1 MSSIPGIFYRKPNP
15 NEREFVVEGDFVK
28 AGDTIGLVEVMKNFF
43 EIKAEEDGI
52 IEFFHVNNEQ
62 IIDAGQELA
71 VIKISKET
79 EI

>member
-1 MSSIPGIFYRKPNP
+1 
-15 NEREFVVEGDFVK
+15 
-28 AGDTIGLVEVMKNFF
+28 MKNFF